1 MQNII
6 KRIIVILF
14 AQFINTIAFSLILI
28 PNDLSP
34 TGIGGLCTTL
44 FKVLGWNMQ
53 LLMILIALP
62 IVIWA
67 IIKYDKEQVIYA
79 AIAYVSFTVYTAF
92 VGKLLP
98 EFHTDPFI
106 GALTGGV
113 ILGFGTGLIL
123 RMDIANGPEAIVGN
137 YLKEKRGITPGS
149 FFLILNSAVILTALS
164 YGNITLI
171 IYSLFSNYICSVVT
185 DKVILGAE
193 KFYDVNVITDDVFE
207 ITDFIRKDLGRSVTY
222 VQCMDTEHVSKKM
235 MIKTV
240 ISRQQLAALK
250 IFIKDIKD
258 DSFVYVSE
266 SAGLIGTSLESGA
279 KTQKKERK
287 SH

>member
-1 MQNII
+1 MKKIAL
-6 KRIIVILF
+6 RIIVILF
-14 AQFINTIAFSLILI
+14 AQFLNTIAFSLMLI

-44 FKVLGWNMQ
+44 FKVFGWNMQ
-53 LLMILIALP
+53 LLMIVIALP

-67 IIKYDKEQVIYA
+67 LIKYDKEQVIYA

-92 VGKLLP
+92 IGKILP

-106 GALTGGV
+106 ASLAGGV

-137 YLKEKRGITPGS
+137 YLREYRGITPGS
-149 FFLILNSAVILTALS
+149 FFLVLNSVVILTALS

-171 IYSLFSNYICSVVT
+171 IYSLFSNYLCSVVT
-185 DKVILGAE
+185 DKVVLGSE
-193 KFYDVNVITDDVFE
+193 KFYDVNIITDDVFE
-207 ITDFIRKDLGRSVTY
+207 ITDFIRKELGRSVTY
-222 VQCMDTEHVSKKM
+222 IQCMDTEKVSKKM

-258 DSFVYVSE
+258 GSFVYVSE

-279 KTQKKERK
+279 KKTKG
-287 SH
+287 SSNNN